1 MIRAVRRLSVVLV
14 TLLATVFA
22 GAGLAAAAPPAG
34 SVCSGDDNW
43 VNSCFTPDGDVFW
56 VKDTEKDGRSSVAVW
71 QTRDGRSG
79 YCRNANGYGT
89 WKQCNYDFKEMYGGR
104 SNVVS
109 WSNYTYDAETDDWNF
124 ISTGYSAYVNGK
136 LIIQV

>member
-1 MIRAVRRLSVVLV
+1 MMRTARRLSVVLV
-14 TLLATVFA
+14 TLVVTVLA
-22 GAGLAAAAPPAG
+22 GAGLAQAAPPAG

-43 VNSCFTPDGDVFW
+43 VNSCFADNGDVFW

-79 YCRNANGYGT
+79 SCRNADGYGT
-89 WKQCNYDFKEMYGGR
+89 WKSCNYDFAEMYGGR

-109 WSNYTYDAETDDWNF
+109 WSNYTYDAQTN
-124 ISTGYSAYVNGK
+124 
-136 LIIQV
+136 

>member
-1 MIRAVRRLSVVLV
+1 MRLFRRTMTVLGAIALMLTSGVAV
-14 TLLATVFA
+14 AE
-22 GAGLAAAAPPAG
+22 AAPPAG
-34 SVCSGDDNW
+34 SVCSGDDNR

-79 YCRNANGYGT
+79 QCRNAQGYNT
-89 WKQCNYDFKEMYGGR
+89 WQSCNYDFKEMYNGR

-109 WSNYTYDAETDDWNF
+109 WSNYTYDAETKDYNY
-124 ISTGYSAYVNGK
+124 ISGGYSAYVNGR
-136 LIIQV
+136 LVIEV